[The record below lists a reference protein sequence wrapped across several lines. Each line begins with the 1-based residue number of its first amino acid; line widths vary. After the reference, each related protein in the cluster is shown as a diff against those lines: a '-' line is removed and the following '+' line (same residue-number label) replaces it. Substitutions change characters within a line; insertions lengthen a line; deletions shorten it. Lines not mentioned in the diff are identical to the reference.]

1 MGRKREKVWLSVA
14 GVIEHNGEWLV
25 VKKKYG
31 GLKGKWSFPAG
42 FVDEGETID
51 QAVKRE
57 VFEETG
63 IIAEITG
70 VIGIRSGVIEEEISD
85 NMVIFTMDAIG
96 GELMAQE
103 SEISEVGFFSKTKLL
118 TDPASSLMIHF
129 FLGQDSHNSGFST
142 HDLNP
147 GTQFGYTNYKI
158 FKLP

>member
-1 MGRKREKVWLSVA
+1 MSRKREKVWLSVA
-14 GVIEHNGEWLV
+14 GIIEHDNQWLV

-51 QAVKRE
+51 EAVKRE
-57 VFEETG
+57 VREETG

-70 VIGIRSGVIEEEISD
+70 VIGIRSGVINEAISD
-85 NMVIFTMDAIG
+85 NMVIFSMDAIG
-96 GELMAQE
+96 GELKAQQ

-118 TDPASSLMIHF
+118 NDPSSSLMIHF
-129 FLGQDSHNSGFST
+129 FLGQDPSKNGFST

-158 FKLP
+158 FNIR